1 MMFNTRIT
9 ELLKIKYPIMQGGMR
24 HLGTPELAAAVSN
37 AGGLGTVNAGNYP
50 DVQKLRAAIRKIKAL
65 TANPFC
71 VNVSMVPTITP
82 GEIIPDYFR
91 VIAEEGVA
99 AVETAGRSPEEYVPL
114 LKQAGIKLIHKV
126 AAVKFARKAEEVG
139 ADIVTIVGME
149 CAGRPGPEEVS
160 TMILGNKTARTLKIP
175 VFIAGGIADGR
186 GLVAALALGA
196 EGVVMGTRFLATAEC
211 GLHPNFKEWM
221 VTAGEGDTI
230 LIQRSIKNTM
240 RVMKNKTA
248 LASREMEN
256 RGANPEELLALNSSE
271 RFCRCQVNGDV
282 DGGLFTTG
290 QSVGLIDR
298 VKPVETVI
306 NDIVEE
312 AEEVMKRLNRAI
324 R

>member
-1 MMFNTRIT
+1 MFNTRIT

-24 HLGTPELAAAVSN
+24 RLGTPELAAAVSN

-50 DVQKLRAAIRKIKAL
+50 NVQQLRAAIRKVKSL

-82 GEIIPDYFR
+82 GEMIPDYFR

-114 LKQAGIKLIHKV
+114 LKRAGIKLIHKV

-160 TMILGNKTARTLKIP
+160 TLILGNKTARTLAIP

-186 GLVAALALGA
+186 GVVAALALGA

-211 GLHPNFKEWM
+211 ALHPNFKEWM
-221 VTAGEGDTI
+221 LKASESDTI

-248 LASREMEN
+248 LISREMESL
-256 RGANPEELLALNSSE
+256 GASPEELLALNDGE
-271 RFCRCQVNGDV
+271 RFRRCQSNGDV
-282 DGGLFTTG
+282 DGGLFATG
-290 QSVGLIDR
+290 QSVGLIDWI
-298 VKPVETVI
+298 KPVQAVI
-306 NDIVEE
+306 DDIVGEVE
-312 AEEVMKRLNRAI
+312 TVMKRLNAAI
-324 R
+324 Q